1 MGVSNGGCACRT
13 PSGMRLARGWPPVGG
28 SSTYNIAM
36 VAQQRT
42 RQTATVNQALGR
54 VQGLQAG

>member
-28 SSTYNIAM
+28 SSTYNMAM
-36 VAQQRT
+36 VAQQRA
-42 RQTATVNQALGR
+42 RRTAAITQSLGR
-54 VQGLQAG
+54 VQGSQAE